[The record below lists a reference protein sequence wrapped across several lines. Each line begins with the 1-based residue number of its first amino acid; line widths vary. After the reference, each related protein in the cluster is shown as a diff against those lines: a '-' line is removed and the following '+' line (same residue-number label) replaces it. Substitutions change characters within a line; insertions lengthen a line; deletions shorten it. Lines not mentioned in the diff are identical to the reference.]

1 MDDKN
6 KILIEKNLEA
16 KKGFSHAKCHLRYHI
31 IFVTKYRRKCL
42 EPIKDIVFE
51 GFRICESKSHFKIHN
66 MNIDKDHIHLLIEIH
81 PKYSISQTVERMKQ
95 MTLNHVY
102 RECNDYMRHFYWTK
116 KRRLWTSGYFVST
129 VGKVSEDIVFNYIN
143 NQGIEYYK

>member
-1 MDDKN
+1 
-6 KILIEKNLEA
+6 
-16 KKGFSHAKCHLRYHI
+16 
-31 IFVTKYRRKCL
+31 
-42 EPIKDIVFE
+42 
-51 GFRICESKSHFKIHN
+51 

-102 RECNDYMRHFYWTK
+102 RECNDYMRQFYRTK

-143 NQGIEYYK
+143 NQRIEYYE